1 MNKFTK
7 HRLVCFFIAVT
18 ALVVVS
24 VPTVFA
30 KALPKV
36 VSQIKDQ
43 KEGKTRIDIKA
54 VSITKNGANLDV
66 ALESY
71 APIKESYLA
80 KISLNRGYIEDR
92 GLIDFT
98 FDVDNKPVTVFD
110 NGSDFKVKIVNEAG
124 KFKGSTYNLHGNSST
139 SIYDFTPVHK
149 AGSVVLR
156 FSIPIKRLG
165 SPKTFS
171 WKMLVDEAV
180 GSPGPSGQIS
190 IITHKTDLAPNKGW
204 IKFPGK

>member
-1 MNKFTK
+1 M
-7 HRLVCFFIAVT
+7 T
-18 ALVVVS
+18 ALVGVS

-30 KALPKV
+30 KALPKI

-43 KEGKTRIDIKA
+43 KEGKTRIDVKA
-54 VSITKNGANLDV
+54 VSVTKNGANLDV

-92 GLIDFT
+92 GHIDFI

-110 NGSDFKVKIVNEAG
+110 NGSDFKVVIINDAG
-124 KFKGSTYNLHGNSST
+124 KFKGSTYNLHGDPST

-149 AGSVVLR
+149 AGSVVLK
-156 FSIPIKRLG
+156 FSIPLKRLG
-165 SPKTFS
+165 NPKTPS
-171 WKMLVDEAV
+171 WNMLVDEAV
-180 GSPGPSGQIS
+180 GSPGPNGQIS
-190 IITHKTDLAPNKGW
+190 IITHKIDLAPNKGW
-204 IKFPGK
+204 AKFPSK